1 MLEAYSR
8 WILRHP
14 WPVLLGALVVGLIT
28 AAGLLR
34 LSFST
39 DYRVYFSQ
47 ENPDLAQFNEL
58 ENEFLR
64 SEAVFFAI
72 APEDGEV
79 FTHDSLTAIREVT
92 DTGWKLPY
100 ARAAYSLTNFM
111 EPVAEEDLI
120 SAQPLL
126 PDKPLEQLDLPAV
139 KRRALANARLVGGLL
154 AEAGDVAGVVVYL
167 EMPHKDP
174 ERELAA
180 VAQGAQ
186 QLVESIRAAHPQL
199 ELYQTGVVVFNHAL
213 SQTVKW
219 DVAHL
224 YPVAFALMFAVLWL
238 YYRSLPATLATVCVV
253 VLSGFTGMG
262 IAGWIGYQ
270 LNPTSAAAGI
280 VILTLAVADCVHILT
295 AFTHYRAEGQ
305 ERFDALLQSLRENLM
320 PIIMTSLTTAVGFLG
335 MNTSDSPPNRD
346 FGNIVA
352 IGVIAALFY
361 SATFLPALMMLVRL
375 PTPKPWTRTERVMNA
390 CAEFVIEH
398 RWPLL
403 IANAVI
409 IVAAAACIPLNE
421 FGDNYVEY
429 FSRKIQFRRDA
440 EFTNERLTGMQL
452 IEYPVPAGEEGGV
465 YEPEYLQRLEAFAQW
480 FKQQPEAKKV
490 TTLTELLKALNR
502 TMYGGAEEQ
511 YRLPATRAEAA
522 QFLLFYEMSL
532 PAGVDLT
539 HMVNMDK
546 SSTRVSVTLDTIT
559 SEELIA
565 LDERAQL
572 WMKDNFTDGMRRPA
586 SSISVLFAHIAR
598 RNFESMIS
606 GTGLSLLVISALL
619 IITLRSV
626 KLGALSLL
634 PNLTPAIIGFGIW
647 GLAVGQVGMSLSIVV
662 SLTLGIVDDDTVH
675 LLTNYQRAR
684 RELNLSPADAV
695 RYAFRHVGSAL
706 WLMTLVL
713 VLGFTVLM
721 TSAFTLTSDM
731 AALTVLIISIALFA
745 DFFFLLPLLMVLDRR
760 ELNGVPAAVPAEAR
774 VS

>member
-8 WILRHP
+8 WILQHP
-14 WPVLLGALVVGLIT
+14 WQVLLGSLAVGVIT

-34 LSFST
+34 LSFTT
-39 DYRVYFSQ
+39 DYRVYFS
-47 ENPDLAQFNEL
+47 EDNPDLAQFNQL
-58 ENEFLR
+58 ETDFLR
-64 SEAVFFAI
+64 SEAVFFAV
-72 APEDGEV
+72 APQDGEV
-79 FTHDSLTAIREVT
+79 FTHDTIAAIKEMT
-92 DTGWKLPY
+92 DTSWKLPY
-100 ARAAYSLTNFM
+100 ARAAYSLTSFM
-111 EPVAEEDLI
+111 EPVAEGDTI

-126 PDKPLEQLDLPAV
+126 PEKPLEQIDLA
-139 KRRALANARLVGGLL
+139 ALKHVALGNERLVGGLL
-154 AEAGDVAGVVVYL
+154 AEKGDVAGVVVYL
-167 EMPHKDP
+167 ELPHKDP

-180 VAQGAQ
+180 VAEGARE
-186 QLVESIRAAHPQL
+186 LVQRIQAAHPQL
-199 ELYQTGVVVFNHAL
+199 DLYQTGVVIFNHAL
-213 SQTVKW
+213 SETVKW
-219 DVAHL
+219 DVVHL
-224 YPVAFALMFAVLWL
+224 YPLAFFMMFGVLWL
-238 YYRSLPATLATVCVV
+238 YYRSLAATLATFCVV
-253 VLSGFTGMG
+253 VLSTFTGMG

-280 VILTLAVADCVHILT
+280 VILTLAIADCVHILT
-295 AFTHYRAEGQ
+295 AFSHYRAEGQ

-361 SATFLPALMMLVRL
+361 SATFLPALMMLARL
-375 PTPKPWTRTERVMNA
+375 PAPRAWARTERVMNA
-390 CAEFVIEH
+390 CAEFVIQH

-409 IVAAAACIPLNE
+409 IVGASACIPLNE

-452 IEYPVPAGEEGGV
+452 IEYPVPAGGEGGI
-465 YEPEYLQRLEAFAQW
+465 YEPDYLRRLEAFAQW
-480 FKQQPEAKKV
+480 FEQQPEARKV
-490 TTLTELLKALNR
+490 SSLVALMKTLNR
-502 TMYGGAEEQ
+502 TMQGGGDDQ

-522 QFLLFYEMSL
+522 QYLLFYEMSL

-539 HMVNMDK
+539 HTVNMDK

-559 SEELIA
+559 TEELIA
-565 LDERAQL
+565 LDERAQA
-572 WMKDNFTDGMRRPA
+572 WMKENFPEEMRRPA

-598 RNFESMIS
+598 RNFQSMIS
-606 GTGLSLLVISALL
+606 GTGLSLLVISAIL
-619 IITLRSV
+619 ILTLRSL

-634 PNLTPAIIGFGIW
+634 PNITPALIGFGIW
-647 GLAVGQVGMSLSIVV
+647 GLTVGQVGMSLSVVV

-675 LLTNYQRAR
+675 LLANYQRAR
-684 RELNLSPADAV
+684 RELNLGPADAV

-713 VLGFTVLM
+713 VLGFAVLM
-721 TSAFTLTSDM
+721 TSAFTLNSDM
-731 AALTVLIISIALFA
+731 AALTVIIISIALLA
-745 DFFFLLPLLMVLDRR
+745 DFFFLLPLLMVIDRR
-760 ELNGVPAAVPAEAR
+760 ELNDVRVAEAR
-774 VS
+774 A